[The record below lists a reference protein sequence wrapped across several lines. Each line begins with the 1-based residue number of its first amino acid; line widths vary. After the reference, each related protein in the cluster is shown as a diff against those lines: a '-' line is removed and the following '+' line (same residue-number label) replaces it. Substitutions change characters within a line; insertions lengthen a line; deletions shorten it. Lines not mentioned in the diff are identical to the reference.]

1 MNAAIVELAQAI
13 LVAERSE
20 IITRKEGDEA
30 KADLEARKAA
40 EYRQALAILRA
51 ADGGPIW
58 PAPHTPPK
66 PATPIECLDQ
76 LRDSVSVLR
85 DIANLPLGSGL
96 EAQGI
101 LRARQAVEKLTGG
114 KIRYSDDGGLQRVQ
128 KGE

>member
-1 MNAAIVELAQAI
+1 VKANEITTGRLKDLVHYHFNPYAGELEALAQAE
-13 LVAERSE
+13 LDR
-20 IITRKEGDEA
+20 RKV
-30 KADLEARKAA
+30 KA
-40 EYRQALAILRA
+40 
-51 ADGGPIW
+51 
-58 PAPHTPPK
+58 PAK

-114 KIRYSDDGGLQRVQ
+114 KVRYSDDGGLQRVQ